1 MTVTFWIVAG
11 GLCLAAVGILLLPV
25 WQRRLI
31 DGRWSPVG
39 LVAVIAIA
47 PLALGMYAFVS
58 DWDAEEAAQ
67 AAADGARTAEQI
79 ATAEGLIAQIE
90 AHLASN
96 PSDTEGWSFLAQSYV
111 MLGRY
116 PQARGAYERLW
127 ALTPEPDDDLKLA
140 YAEAQILAEQDPLTG
155 DASRLVEE
163 VLAARPQD
171 PKALWYGGLAAF
183 ALGHNDVARERF
195 TSLLAFDPPADVA
208 NAIRDRLAA
217 LGSPSGTES
226 GQGGAAVQGPSIRL
240 SVTLGEG
247 RSVAELGPNA
257 QLFIIARDPAAP
269 RGPPIAVIR
278 RPPSAVPGE
287 FTLSDADAMIAG
299 RSLASYPELAVVARL
314 SRTGQPIEQPGDW
327 FAQTTVRLGELGTVA
342 LVIDEVV
349 Q

>member
-1 MTVTFWIVAG
+1 MTATFWIVAG

-47 PLALGMYAFVS
+47 PLALGMYALVS

-67 AAADGARTAEQI
+67 AAAGAARTAEQI

-96 PSDTEGWSFLAQSYV
+96 PNDTEGWSFLAQSYV

-116 PQARGAYERLW
+116 PQARGAYQRLW
-127 ALTPEPDDDLKLA
+127 ALTPAPDDDLKLA

-183 ALGHNDVARERF
+183 ALGRNDIARERF
-195 TSLLAFDPPADVA
+195 TSLLAFNPPADVA
-208 NAIRDRLAA
+208 DAIRDRLAA
-217 LGSPSGTES
+217 LGGPSGAEG
-226 GQGGAAVQGPSIRL
+226 GQGGAASEGPSIRL
-240 SVTLGEG
+240 SVALGEG
-247 RSVAELGPNA
+247 RSVAELGPST
-257 QLFIIARDPAAP
+257 QLFIIARAP
-269 RGPPIAVIR
+269 EGGPPIAVIR

-287 FTLSDADAMIAG
+287 FTLSDADSMIAG
-299 RSLASYPELAVVARL
+299 RSLASYPEIAVVARL
-314 SRTGQPIEQPGDW
+314 SRSGQPIEQPGDW
-327 FAQTTVRLGELGTVA
+327 FAQATVRLGEPGTVA

>member
-1 MTVTFWIVAG
+1 VTATFWIVAG

-47 PLALGMYAFVS
+47 PLALGMYALVS
-58 DWDAEEAAQ
+58 DWNAEEAAR
-67 AAADGARTAEQI
+67 AAEDAGRAAEQM
-79 ATAEGLIAQIE
+79 ATADRLIAEIE

-96 PSDTEGWSFLAQSYV
+96 PGDTERWSFLAQSYV

-116 PQARGAYERLW
+116 PQARAAYQRLW
-127 ALTPEPDDDLKLA
+127 ALTPEPDDELKLA
-140 YAEAQILAEQDPLTG
+140 YAEAQILAEQNALAG
-155 DASRLVEE
+155 DASQLVEE

-183 ALGHNDVARERF
+183 ELGRNDVARQRF
-195 TSLLAFDPPADVA
+195 TSLLAFNPPADVA

-217 LGSPSGTES
+217 LGDPSGVED
-226 GQGGAAVQGPSIRL
+226 GQGGAAAAGPSIKL
-240 SVTLGEG
+240 SVALGEG
-247 RSVAELGPNA
+247 RSVAELGPSA
-257 QLFIIARDPAAP
+257 QLFIIARAP
-269 RGPPIAVIR
+269 EGGPPIAVIR
-278 RPPSAVPGE
+278 RPPSALPGE
-287 FTLSDADAMIAG
+287 FTLSDAEAMIAG
-299 RSLASYPELAVVARL
+299 RSLASYPEIAVVARL

-327 FAQTTVRLGELGTVA
+327 FAQTTVRVGELGTVA